1 MAEGRREYKKA
12 PSKVPY
18 MHRGEEMTSEK
29 LMKLIGWHKDL
40 VSHTLKPLMDLYE
53 VDPEIFRRPPTE
65 DGKPDNRIASA
76 HCKIVVDEFVGYLCG
91 TPIKIAAQGE
101 EATAFLDYLEV
112 TTNADARTAELVRL
126 SAIFGLSFEM
136 FYNDEAG
143 ELGAAALSPMEAFI
157 VYDDTVLHKPMY
169 FVRYGVGAD
178 NVERGSWS
186 DGSVVQ
192 HFTLSPV
199 LRMDEEAVPHHYPGV
214 PAAEYPFNPDR
225 IGLFEPGVSL
235 ANAFN
240 AALSE
245 KANDIA
251 AFADAYMEITG
262 APVDAS
268 QIPFIKRTRIINFD
282 GNGDGTLPRIGFL
295 ERPTADGLEEHFLD
309 RVETLFFR
317 ACQVPDL
324 SNEHFG
330 TASGEAL
337 KWRLLS
343 MDNLAA
349 TVKRQV
355 VASMNRRHMMLF
367 GNPVAS
373 TYGVR
378 PADWTQLS
386 YHFSRNLPTN
396 VTDEAAAARALD
408 GITSR
413 ETQLKVLSV
422 VDSVPDELERIEA
435 ERRAEMEAAMTLVD
449 EGHGHEEEKVG
460 E

>member
-1 MAEGRREYKKA
+1 MRGESEYRKA

-18 MHRGEEMTSEK
+18 MHRGDEMTLVR
-29 LMKLIGWHKDL
+29 LMKLIGWHKT
-40 VSHTLKPLMDLYE
+40 VVQQTLKPLMDLYE
-53 VDPEIFRRPPTE
+53 VDPEIFRKKPND

-91 TPIKIAAQGE
+91 VPVKIASPSEA
-101 EATAFLDYLEV
+101 ATAYLDYLEAA
-112 TTNADARTAELVRL
+112 TAAGARTAELLRL
-126 SAIFGLSFEM
+126 SAIYGTSFEM
-136 FYNDEAG
+136 YYNG
-143 ELGAAALSPMEAFI
+143 EDGEQGAVALPPTEAFM
-157 VYDDTVLHKPMY
+157 VYDDTILHRPMY

-199 LRMDEEAVPHHYPGV
+199 LCWDGEPEAHYFPDI
-214 PAAEYPFNPDR
+214 PATEYAFNTDR

-240 AALSE
+240 AAISE
-245 KANDIA
+245 KANDID

-268 QIPFIKRTRIINFD
+268 EIPFIKRTRIINFQ

-337 KWRLLS
+337 KWRLLA

-349 TVKRQV
+349 TVRRQME
-355 VASMNRRHMMLF
+355 AAMARRHRILF
-367 GNPVAS
+367 GTPLAVS
-373 TYGVR
+373 RGVGGE
-378 PADWTQLS
+378 DWAQLS
-386 YHFSRNLPTN
+386 YYFSRNLPTN

-413 ETQLKVLSV
+413 ATQLKVLSV
-422 VDSVPDELERIEA
+422 VDSVPDELDRIEA
-435 ERRAEMEAAMTLVD
+435 ERRAEMEAAMTLVNEEHD
-449 EGHGHEEEKVG
+449 HEKEKVG